1 MRTTPLTWV
10 TRVLWFALPFTLGE
24 LLADAVADRSGP
36 VRVLAAVLGWG
47 GWAAGL
53 GASLVPLPVTLS
65 VLRVLAPLPFAAGV
79 VAAVLSSPDTL
90 GSIGLAVAAA
100 VAVTSMAAEV
110 GDWFINGS
118 AYGDERRMPLRVPT
132 ALLLGPVEVVWA
144 LTTGPVVIGLFLLAA
159 RIWAWGALLAGVGL
173 VTAVVGFRTLSRLA
187 RRWLVFVPA
196 GITVVDDLALAEPIL
211 LPRAR
216 IVRLGPA
223 PADTEARDL
232 SIGAA
237 GLIMQVDL
245 DGPLELVPAVRRG
258 GVAEPVEVTAVLVA
272 PGRPGVMLAHAE
284 ERRIAVSRA

>member
-1 MRTTPLTWV
+1 VHTTPLTWV

-36 VRVLAAVLGWG
+36 VRLLAAVLAWG
-47 GWAAGL
+47 VWAAGL
-53 GASLVPLPVTLS
+53 GASLVPLPVTLT
-65 VLRVLAPLPFAAGV
+65 VLRVLAPLPVAAGV

-90 GSIGLAVAAA
+90 GAIGLALAGA
-100 VAVTSMAAEV
+100 VAITSMAAEV

-144 LTTGPVVIGLFLLAA
+144 LTTGPLVVGLFLLAA
-159 RIWAWGALLAGVGL
+159 RVWVWGALLAGVGL
-173 VTAVVGFRTLSRLA
+173 VTAVVGFRTLARLA

-196 GITVVDDLALAEPIL
+196 GITIVDDLALAEPIL
-211 LPRAR
+211 LPRSR

-258 GVAEPVEVTAVLVA
+258 AVAEPVEVTAVLVA